1 MIRFEILTIFPQM
14 FAPYWSESIIGRA
27 IAAKKIKAETID
39 IRMFTRDAHRS
50 VDDKPYGGGAGMLMK
65 VEPIYKAVK
74 SAQRK
79 AKNKKTRVILFSAK
93 GKQFTQR
100 DAARLAQYDT
110 LIMIC
115 GRYEGVD
122 ERVATHIA
130 DEEISVGPYV
140 LSGGELPALIVLD
153 AVSRLV
159 PGVLGNVESLKEES
173 FSFTAASHH
182 AVSGGA
188 QSGGRSQ
195 KPAGQTGEYPQY
207 TRPEVFYPDPKNKKA
222 AWRVPKVL
230 LGGNHAKI
238 REWRSRKQSK

>member
-1 MIRFEILTIFPQM
+1 MIRFEVLTIFPQM

-27 IAAKKIKAETID
+27 IAAKKIKAGTID
-39 IRMFTRDAHRS
+39 IRTFTHDAHRS

-65 VEPIYKAVK
+65 VEPIYRAVK
-74 SAQRK
+74 SAKRK
-79 AKNKKTRVILFSAK
+79 AQNKKTRIILFSAK

-100 DAARLAQYDT
+100 DAARLAHYDT
-110 LIMIC
+110 IIMIC

-130 DEEISVGPYV
+130 DEELSVGPYV
-140 LSGGELPALIVLD
+140 LSGGELPALTVID

-159 PGVLGNVESLKEES
+159 PGVLGNAESLKEES
-173 FSFTAASHH
+173 FSFMPASRRAAPRD
-182 AVSGGA
+182 A
-188 QSGGRSQ
+188 QSGSRLQ
-195 KPAGQTGEYPQY
+195 KIAGQMGEYPQY

-238 REWRSRKQSK
+238 REWRSGKQSK